1 MFDVLKQTLAL
12 AFVPA
17 LAMAVALAFS
27 LADGLAGADFE
38 LACLVQKAVHDV
50 PRAFLYCPAN
60 DALAWVWGI
69 AVLGLLLAAVPGAV
83 FRLLARRCGCDRERN
98 ARLFPRLVPWAVA
111 LTALTTLLQG
121 TLVMMILV
129 LAVAWVFGKA
139 PLVLMII
146 LMLGVVLSTLVVLG
160 SLRNLTSV
168 PVIGV
173 AAVPVGRG
181 EAPALWRLVDDIA
194 GRLGSG
200 RPDTVLIGLEVS
212 AWVASRVVHTPGQD
226 LDSEPEIHV
235 GRALYLS
242 LPMMAAL
249 EKEELAAIVAHELG
263 HFRGGDVLHGTRLAP
278 AYQAI
283 ETVVDGM
290 EQSRMPFEDV
300 PGIGPVFG
308 WLFRAPTIL
317 CLQLLLSAFHANLRA
332 INRERELEA
341 DRACLEIVP
350 REVAAQCLLRSALI
364 SARFNAMLEAAFEAA
379 CEGTPVESRLATA
392 FSRRESAEDEAQF
405 LDDVPS
411 QAASNAASSMALKR
425 TLI

>member
-27 LADGLAGADFE
+27 LTGGLAGADFE
-38 LACLVQKAVHDV
+38 LACLVQKTVHDV

-249 EKEELAAIVAHELG
+249 EK
-263 HFRGGDVLHGTRLAP
+263 
-278 AYQAI
+278 
-283 ETVVDGM
+283 
-290 EQSRMPFEDV
+290 
-300 PGIGPVFG
+300 
-308 WLFRAPTIL
+308 
-317 CLQLLLSAFHANLRA
+317 
-332 INRERELEA
+332 
-341 DRACLEIVP
+341 
-350 REVAAQCLLRSALI
+350 
-364 SARFNAMLEAAFEAA
+364 
-379 CEGTPVESRLATA
+379 
-392 FSRRESAEDEAQF
+392 
-405 LDDVPS
+405 
-411 QAASNAASSMALKR
+411 
-425 TLI
+425 